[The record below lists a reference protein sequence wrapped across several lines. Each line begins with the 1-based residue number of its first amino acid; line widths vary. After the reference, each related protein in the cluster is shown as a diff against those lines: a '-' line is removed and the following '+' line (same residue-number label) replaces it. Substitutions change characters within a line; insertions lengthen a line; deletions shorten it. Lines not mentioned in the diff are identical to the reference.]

1 MITLSRG
8 LNPHETAWAEP
19 VVPDRPP
26 FTLLHG
32 SPSYINVLD
41 ALGAW
46 EAVRALRDR
55 TGTAVCASSKHTSP
69 VGIALGGPFA
79 PGDEDLHDRGP
90 LPDDALG
97 RAVVRARNTAPKC
110 SYGDFVAVSGPV
122 TAIQV
127 PLFANAI
134 GVIAPDFTPEA
145 LAALSRFH
153 EGRFILLR
161 AHESEERDGRN
172 ASARE
177 SVETA
182 GLRLTRSA
190 APLPE
195 FAGGTR
201 TECGTPGSADD
212 LAVALEAVRH
222 AQSNAMAFVA
232 DGATIGIGMG
242 QQNRLDCT
250 RLAAVRARTW
260 QRRRHPD
267 VLRLR
272 FREGVGPAER
282 AVWRARLA
290 EGDMTPSV
298 RAEFAGVLADPR
310 DADREPDWS
319 ATPPLSG
326 VTLAADNHFPFVE
339 VVEIAARL
347 GVTQLVTPAGSTG
360 TDALRDACKA
370 YGMSWIVTGER
381 FFRH

>member
-19 VVPDRPP
+19 IAPGRPP

-41 ALGAW
+41 ALGAR
-46 EAVRALRDR
+46 EAIRALRDG
-55 TGTAVCASSKHTSP
+55 TGVAACASFKHTSP
-69 VGIALGGPFA
+69 AGIALGGPFA
-79 PGDEDLHDRGP
+79 PEDGDLHDRGP

-110 SYGDFVAVSGPV
+110 SYGDFVAVSEPV
-122 TAIQV
+122 TAAHV

-134 GVIAPDFTPEA
+134 GVIAPDFAPEA
-145 LAALSRFH
+145 LAALSRSNH
-153 EGRFILLR
+153 GRFILLH
-161 AHESEERDGRN
+161 AHEGEERDGHGG
-172 ASARE
+172 SARE

-190 APLPE
+190 APLPGY
-195 FAGGTR
+195 AGGTR
-201 TECGTPGSADD
+201 TECGTPGSTDD
-212 LAVALEAVRH
+212 LAIAVEAVRH
-222 AQSNAMAFVA
+222 AQSNAMAFVV
-232 DGATIGIGMG
+232 DGTTIGIGMG

-250 RLAAVRARTW
+250 RLAAARARTW

-267 VLRLR
+267 VLGLG
-272 FREGVGPAER
+272 FRKDVGPAER

-290 EGDMTPSV
+290 EGDLTPSV
-298 RAEFAGVLADPR
+298 RAEFAALLANPR
-310 DADREPDWS
+310 DADREPDWK

-360 TDALRDACKA
+360 ADALRDACA
-370 YGMSWIVTGER
+370 AHGMSWIVTGER

>member
-41 ALGAW
+41 ALGAR
-46 EAVRALRDR
+46 EAVRALRER
-55 TGTAVCASSKHTSP
+55 TGVAACASFKHTSP
-69 VGIALGGPFA
+69 AGVAIGAPFA
-79 PGDEDLHDRGP
+79 PGEEDLHDQGP
-90 LPDDALG
+90 LPDGALG

-110 SYGDFVAVSGPV
+110 SYGDFVAVSEPV
-122 TAIQV
+122 TAAHV

-145 LAALSRFH
+145 LAGLSRSNH
-153 EGRFILLR
+153 GRFILLR
-161 AHESEERDGRN
+161 AHEGEERNGHGG
-172 ASARE
+172 SARE

-190 APLPE
+190 APLPG

-212 LAVALEAVRH
+212 LAVAVEAVRH
-222 AQSNAMAFVA
+222 AQSNAMAFVV
-232 DGATIGIGMG
+232 DGNTIGIGMG

-250 RLAAVRARTW
+250 RLAAARARTW

-267 VLRLR
+267 VLGLR
-272 FREGVGPAER
+272 FREGVGSAER

-290 EGDMTPSV
+290 EGDLTPSV

-310 DADREPDWS
+310 DADREPDWN

-339 VVEIAARL
+339 VVEIAARR
-347 GVTQLVTPAGSTG
+347 GVTQLVTPAGSTDA
-360 TDALRDACKA
+360 DALRDACA
-370 YGMSWIVTGER
+370 AHGMSWIVTGER

>member
-8 LNPHETAWAEP
+8 LNPHESAWAEP

-41 ALGAW
+41 ALGARQ
-46 EAVRALRDR
+46 AVRALRDR
-55 TGTAVCASSKHTSP
+55 TGVAACASFKHTSP
-69 VGIALGGPFA
+69 AGIALGRPFA

-110 SYGDFVAVSGPV
+110 SYGDFVAVSEPV
-122 TAIQV
+122 TSAQV

-145 LAALSRFH
+145 FAALSRSNH
-153 EGRFILLR
+153 GRFILLR
-161 AHESEERDGRN
+161 SHEDGERDGHGG
-172 ASARE
+172 AARE

-190 APLPE
+190 APLPG

-212 LAVALEAVRH
+212 LAVALETVRH
-222 AQSNAMAFVA
+222 AQSNAMAFVV
-232 DGATIGIGMG
+232 DGTTIGIGMG

-250 RLAAVRARTW
+250 RLAAARARTW

-267 VLRLR
+267 VLGLR
-272 FREGVGPAER
+272 FREGVGTAER

-290 EGDMTPSV
+290 EGDLTASV

-310 DADREPDWS
+310 DADWEPDWT

-360 TDALRDACKA
+360 ADALREACA
-370 YGMSWIVTGER
+370 AHAMSWIVTGER

>member
-19 VVPDRPP
+19 VVAGRPP
-26 FTLLHG
+26 FALLHG

-46 EAVRALRDR
+46 EAVGALRDR
-55 TGTAVCASSKHTSP
+55 TGVAACASFKHTSP
-69 VGIALGGPFA
+69 AGIALGRPFA
-79 PGDEDLHDRGP
+79 PGDETFHDRGP
-90 LPDDALG
+90 LPDDPLG
-97 RAVVRARNTAPKC
+97 RAVVRARHTAPKC
-110 SYGDFVAVSGPV
+110 SYGDFVAVSEPV
-122 TAIQV
+122 TAAQA

-134 GVIAPDFTPEA
+134 GVIAPDFAPET
-145 LAALSRFH
+145 LADLSRFH
-153 EGRFILLR
+153 HGRFILMRGHR
-161 AHESEERDGRN
+161 AEERAAGGVRT
-172 ASARE
+172 RE

-190 APLPE
+190 APLLG
-195 FAGGTR
+195 FAGGTHP
-201 TECGTPGSADD
+201 ECGTPGSPDD
-212 LAVALEAVRH
+212 LAVAVAAVRH
-222 AQSNAMAFVA
+222 AQSNAMAFVV

-250 RLAAVRARTW
+250 RLAAARARTW

-267 VLRLR
+267 VLGLG

-290 EGDMTPSV
+290 EGDLTPSV
-298 RAEFAGVLADPR
+298 RAEFARVLPDPR
-310 DADREPDWS
+310 DADREPDWTT
-319 ATPPLSG
+319 TPPLSG

-360 TDALRDACKA
+360 ADALRDACDA
-370 YGMSWIVTGER
+370 HGMSWIVTGER

>member
-19 VVPDRPP
+19 VVPGRPP

-41 ALGAW
+41 ALGAQ
-46 EAVRALRDR
+46 EAVRALRER
-55 TGTAVCASSKHTSP
+55 TGTAACASSKHTSP
-69 VGIALGGPFA
+69 TGIALGGPVA
-79 PGDEDLHDRGP
+79 PGDEALHDRGP
-90 LPDDALG
+90 LPDDPLG

-110 SYGDFVAVSGPV
+110 AYGDFVAVSEPV

-145 LAALSRFH
+145 FAALSRFH

-161 AHESEERDGRN
+161 GHHGEERDGR
-172 ASARE
+172 STGGRE

-190 APLPE
+190 APLPG

-212 LAVALEAVRH
+212 LAVAVEAVRH
-222 AQSNAMAFVA
+222 AQSNAMAFVV
-232 DGATIGIGMG
+232 DGSTIGIGMG

-250 RLAAVRARTW
+250 RLAAARARTW

-267 VLRLR
+267 VLGLA

-290 EGDMTPSV
+290 EGDLTPSV

-310 DADREPDWS
+310 HADRTPDWDT
-319 ATPPLSG
+319 TPPLSG

-360 TDALRDACKA
+360 RDALRDACEA
-370 YGMSWIVTGER
+370 HGMSWIVTGER